1 MPERSQAASLCR
13 PWVSP
18 PGGSSGEGLPSTS
31 RLRVGIL
38 PRETPVG
45 IDSRRGA
52 GSTGRRGALD
62 QAR

>member
-1 MPERSQAASLCR
+1 MPERSQAESLCR

-18 PGGSSGEGLPSTS
+18 PGGSSGEGLPSHEPE
-31 RLRVGIL
+31 VFAIL
-38 PRETPVG
+38 PRETPLG

-52 GSTGRRGALD
+52 DSTGRRGAFD